1 MYSLVGFLSFEKKI
15 MIYTKIGVI
24 FFVLFWF
31 FTHWDKISV
40 QIVMIFFWLRT
51 PTRISGLVIDLSSN
65 GLFHRELTV
74 SAKIDPDS
82 GCHLSSTWGGSWGL
96 EGLTPLFAAPLPPPS
111 VAKDVAVV
119 WLLPRPIRIEAS
131 GVIPKVPKSGSC
143 LPLV

>member
-1 MYSLVGFLSFEKKI
+1 MYSLVGFLSFEKKNHDL
-15 MIYTKIGVI
+15 YKNWCDL
-24 FFVLFWF
+24 FCFVLVFH
-31 FTHWDKISV
+31 TLGQNKRTNSHD
-40 QIVMIFFWLRT
+40 FFWLRT
-51 PTRISGLVIDLSSN
+51 PTRKVGLVIDLSSN

-96 EGLTPLFAAPLPPPS
+96 EGLTPLFAAPLSPPS

>member
-1 MYSLVGFLSFEKKI
+1 MTSTLQSNLPISARV
-15 MIYTKIGVI
+15 
-24 FFVLFWF
+24 VL
-31 FTHWDKISV
+31 
-40 QIVMIFFWLRT
+40 
-51 PTRISGLVIDLSSN
+51 PGTRISGLVIDLSSN